1 MTHPSRP
8 LALVAG
14 GGQSVDVGQ
23 RRPRQRPIDNG
34 KPVARRGRKAT
45 GLTQVAGLPTRRWT
59 VEVQRFPR
67 ARIALHA
74 AMTLGAV
81 VAVLLSAAANFHR

>member
-1 MTHPSRP
+1 MAHPTRP
-8 LALVAG
+8 LAPDPRVPYPGAI
-14 GGQSVDVGQ
+14 GQ
-23 RRPRQRPIDNG
+23 RRPRRWPSDNG

-45 GLTQVAGLPTRRWT
+45 GLTQVAGLPNRRWT

-74 AMTLGAV
+74 AVTLAAV
-81 VAVLLSAAANFHR
+81 VAVVLTAAASAHT